1 MSAYALAHLREID
14 LQLDVLECL
23 ERIQATL
30 DSFSGRFIVH
40 GGTVDVREGTSP
52 GNLVVIKF
60 PSLAEARSW
69 YDSAAYQAILLLRMR
84 HPTKVVR
91 ATCGP
96 IGRDSHAKCVLSV
109 GAQA

>member
-14 LQLDVLECL
+14 LQPDVLECL

-84 HPTKVVR
+84 HPTNAGIVASTRPVFGSIFWMR
-91 ATCGP
+91 SSA
-96 IGRDSHAKCVLSV
+96 S
-109 GAQA
+109 